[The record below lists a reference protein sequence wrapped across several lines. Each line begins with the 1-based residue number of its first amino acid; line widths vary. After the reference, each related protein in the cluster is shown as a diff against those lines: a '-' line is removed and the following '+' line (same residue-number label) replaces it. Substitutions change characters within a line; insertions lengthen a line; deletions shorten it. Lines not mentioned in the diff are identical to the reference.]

1 MHGGRSPPVSAAK
14 AKKASNMQKARSIE
28 GGASLLLDSL
38 RLGAALVVLVGHA
51 LDMWFPGGAHDPT
64 LPGNLPHAAVVVF
77 FVLSGHVIAYTSSVR
92 HRRLGDYL
100 EARLSRLC
108 SMVVPAL
115 LVTAAV
121 ELAVRY
127 QADPNLLNAYVRGAF
142 GPRYAVTGT
151 FMNEVWLFS
160 AAPPANIALWSLS
173 FEFWYY
179 LIFGL
184 WFFTGRG
191 LKSWA
196 LALAAGLVAGP
207 KILLMMP
214 IWLMGCAAY
223 WLPRPTL
230 PPRLAWLGVGV
241 ALFAALGSIMM
252 APPWPWP
259 IGSAPFFFANQFVTD
274 WGSGLF
280 IAVALWL
287 VPSPPPEPQRLV
299 PEQLVQR
306 FRSIA
311 DLTFPIYVLHFPL
324 LVLWRV
330 LFGTRLEDAVQCTV
344 AVAVVL
350 LVAALAGWQ
359 LERRRKSWTRFF
371 RFVFARLPRPF
382 VRTGA

>member
-1 MHGGRSPPVSAAK
+1 
-14 AKKASNMQKARSIE
+14 MQKARSIE

-38 RLGAALVVLVGHA
+38 RLGAALVVLVWHA
-51 LDMWFPGGAHDPT
+51 LDMWFPGSAHDPK
-64 LPGNLPHAAVVVF
+64 LAGNLSHAAVVVF

-92 HRRLGDYL
+92 HRRLDDYL

-115 LVTAAV
+115 LVTAVV

-127 QADPNLLNAYVRGAF
+127 QADPNLLNTYVRGTF
-142 GPRYAVTGT
+142 GPRYVVTGT
-151 FMNEVWLFS
+151 FLNEVWLFS

-196 LALAAGLVAGP
+196 LALAASLVAGP

-223 WLPRPTL
+223 WLPRPKL
-230 PPRLAWLGVGV
+230 PPPLAWLAVGM
-241 ALFAALGSIMM
+241 ALLAALTSIMTVT
-252 APPWPWP
+252 PWPWQ
-259 IGSAPFFFANQFVTD
+259 IGSAPFFFANQFATD
-274 WGSGLF
+274 WGAGAF
-280 IAVALWL
+280 IAMALWM
-287 VPSPPPEPQRLV
+287 VPGPPPEHERLV
-299 PEQLVQR
+299 PDELVQR
-306 FRSIA
+306 FRAIA

-324 LVLWRV
+324 LVFWRV
-330 LFGTRLEDAVQCTV
+330 LFGTRLGDPLQCAA

-350 LVAALAGWQ
+350 LVSALVGWQ
-359 LERRRKSWTRFF
+359 LERRRRSWTRFF

-382 VRTGA
+382 ARTGA